1 MLRGKDKYETF
12 EKCSIAI
19 VVLGSL
25 GLAAGI
31 GLSALQTTGYPTIIA
46 MLGSFVLFI
55 GTILLIVSWLL
66 ADWKG
71 TEQ

>member
-12 EKCSIAI
+12 ERWSIAI

-31 GLSALQTTGYPTIIA
+31 GLSTLQTTGYPTIIA

-55 GTILLIVSWLL
+55 GTILLIISWLL

-71 TEQ
+71 AEQ